1 MMNLEALLCC
11 LTCLFGVGL
20 CLWGDARERLRLL
33 GLGKMIASA
42 SFLTLAL
49 CATEGGAL
57 GDRYLLGVRLALSAS
72 LLGDA
77 CLIWRTE
84 LAFLAGLGAFLIA
97 HLLFAWAALSALPTL
112 SLTGWVAGAVALTL
126 GGLVLRW
133 LKPSVPQDLWWPSVA
148 YMCVISGMVGVC
160 LQLSIERG
168 DAIVGL
174 AAVGFWL
181 SDLSVAR
188 DRFQSLGLSNRL
200 WGIPLYFASQLLF
213 GLSLYPH

>member
-1 MMNLEALLCC
+1 MISLETLACC
-11 LTCLFGVGL
+11 LTCLGGVAL
-20 CLWGDARERLRLL
+20 CLWGDARERGRLL
-33 GLGKMIASA
+33 GLGKMIASV

-49 CATEGGAL
+49 YAPEGGAL

-72 LLGDA
+72 LVGDA

-84 LAFLAGLGAFLIA
+84 LAFLAGLGAFLVA
-97 HLLFAWAALSALPTL
+97 HVLFAWASLSALSSL
-112 SLTGWVAGAVALTL
+112 SLTGWLVGGVALAL

-133 LKPSVPQDLWWPSVA
+133 LRPSIPQGLWWPSVA
-148 YMCVISGMVGVC
+148 YMCVISGMVSTC

-168 DAIVGL
+168 DTLVGL
-174 AAVGFWL
+174 AAVGFWI

-188 DRFQSLGLSNRL
+188 DRFQSLGLRNRL